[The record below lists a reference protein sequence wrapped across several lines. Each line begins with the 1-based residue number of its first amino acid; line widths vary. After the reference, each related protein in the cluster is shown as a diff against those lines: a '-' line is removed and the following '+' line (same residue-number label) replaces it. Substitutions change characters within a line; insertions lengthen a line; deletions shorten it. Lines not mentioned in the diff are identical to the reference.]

1 MKRKKMKIFIPVFL
15 LIIILVVII
24 LKKNMVN
31 MDFAERGEAIYKNYG
46 LDIQVSLSD
55 QDMHII
61 CDIFSGKILYRDNP
75 SCGFGEDA
83 AIKFNDEQT
92 FCIACDTCPV
102 VYWKEKNKYI
112 RLKEDEKTQLYN
124 LLEPYGFRFPCV

>member
-1 MKRKKMKIFIPVFL
+1 MKIFIPVFL
-15 LIIILVVII
+15 LIIILVVIM

-46 LDIQVSLSD
+46 SDIQVSLSD

-75 SCGFGEDA
+75 SCGFREDVS
-83 AIKFNDEQT
+83 IKFDDEQT
-92 FCIACDTCPV
+92 FCIANDTCPI